1 VHLVPVGR
9 GEEQLRAAEALA
21 GELESAGRRVL
32 LDDREASAG
41 EKFADADLIGV
52 PTIVVVGK
60 GLAGGN
66 VEVKDR
72 KSGERRVVALGSLV
86 AALAP

>member
-1 VHLVPVGR
+1 VPVGR
-9 GEEQLRAAEALA
+9 GDEQLRAAEALA
-21 GELESAGRRVL
+21 ERLADAGQRVV

-41 EKFADADLIGV
+41 EKFADADLIGA

-60 GLAGGN
+60 ALAEGN

-72 KSGERRVVALGSLV
+72 RSGERALVPLDRVVST
-86 AALAP
+86 LAQEG